1 MSQHHVARIEQREIR
16 DAPRPEKT
24 LPEFRYA
31 LFGLRSQ
38 RNWIFKEKRVHK
50 SNNMRDTGTGIPK
63 QTIESAVRSD
73 TGEVLLASDLL
84 AMSEKAFTE
93 LRRATWPP
101 TKRPDNPGPPL
112 TFRCTLCDALLSLSR
127 IRKDGETKNRFYI
140 HRRPTDTNCPWL
152 HRNRLSEAQVRAM
165 QYFGQHEGEKHR
177 KLKNEIADVLRRD
190 PEADVESVIVDRFQL
205 GKVLFG
211 ERKRPDV
218 RATWRTMPLVFEI
231 QLSYTFISEAVK
243 RDYFYKNEGC
253 FLIWIFAEWMPNRAT
268 FLDEE
273 AHNRRNAFVFDS
285 ESKAASEASGQLM
298 LRCYC
303 TVPVLNEELREI
315 DEVVEVYLVAL
326 SDLTFPEESKRP
338 YFKDCDIL
346 FEKAEEWLLALR
358 ESDQLE
364 EQGKA
369 RPQAEEVAERKRQLD
384 VLERAQAEVLAE
396 QRRAAAEARRLNQE
410 AERNR
415 KSTWETVRDELIALG
430 RDAFR
435 TDGHE
440 DKSALASAIAK
451 LPDKQHR
458 EDAGRLIDYPYLQ
471 TALKLIGIQTNTPL
485 GTKFKTVFEVLASSL
500 QVAPGQQNIQ
510 KRMAQL
516 YFAAVHAYK
525 PPMQTNHRQ
534 KIREREATHRE
545 EEARDPDLYATD
557 PAFLR
562 TIRLLLPEIAAQL
575 DQWDDEQMHRGSP
588 GLVWSEAPDKDK
600 ASAVGKRYL
609 SNHPETDWRR
619 IYADAGAAKRLEA
632 TVPEFIERCAAK
644 NATHPS
650 DIRNFLLA
658 TTLARSRT
666 G

>member
-1 MSQHHVARIEQREIR
+1 MLEYSGPTGVNKR
-16 DAPRPEKT
+16 D
-24 LPEFRYA
+24 
-31 LFGLRSQ
+31 
-38 RNWIFKEKRVHK
+38 
-50 SNNMRDTGTGIPK
+50 NMRDMEKGIPK

-84 AMSEKAFTE
+84 AMSEKTFTE

-101 TKRPDNPGPPL
+101 TKRPDNPGPQL
-112 TFRCTLCDALLSLSR
+112 TFQCTICDAPLSLSR

-152 HRNRLSEAQVRAM
+152 HRNRLSAAQVMAM

-190 PEADVESVIVDRFQL
+190 PEADPESVIVDRFQL

-218 RATWRTMPLVFEI
+218 RGTWRSMPLVFEI
-231 QLSYTFISEAVK
+231 QISYTFISEAVK

-253 FLIWIFAEWMPNRAT
+253 FLIWIFPEWMPDRAT

-285 ESKAASEASGQLM
+285 ETKAASEASGQLM

-303 TVPVLNEELREI
+303 TVPVLNEERREI
-315 DEVVEVYLVAL
+315 EEGIETYLVAL

-346 FEKAEEWLLALR
+346 FEKAEERLLALR
-358 ESDQLE
+358 KSDQFE
-364 EQGKA
+364 EQRKA
-369 RPQAEEVAERKRQLD
+369 RAQAEEAAERKRQLE
-384 VLERAQAEVLAE
+384 VLERAKADALAE

-430 RDAFR
+430 LQAFR
-435 TDGHE
+435 TDGHY
-440 DKSALASAIAK
+440 DTSALASAIAK
-451 LPDKQHR
+451 LPDQQHR
-458 EDAGRLIDYPYLQ
+458 EDAGTLTDYPYLQ
-471 TALKLIGIQTNTPL
+471 TAFKLIGIQTNFPL
-485 GTKFKTVFEVLASSL
+485 GTKFRTVFEVLASSL
-500 QVAPGQQNIQ
+500 QVAPGQQNTQ
-510 KRMAQL
+510 KRMALL
-516 YFAAVHAYK
+516 YFAALHAYE
-525 PPMQTNHRQ
+525 PSMRADHRQ
-534 KIREREATHRE
+534 IIRAREATHRE
-545 EEARDPDLYATD
+545 EEARYPGLYATD

-562 TIRLLLPEIAAQL
+562 TVRLLLPEIAVQL
-575 DQWDDEQMHRGSP
+575 DQRDDEQMHRGSP
-588 GLVWSEAPDKDK
+588 GLVWSEALEKDEATK
-600 ASAVGKRYL
+600 AGKRYMFT
-609 SNHPETDWRR
+609 HPEKDWRQ
-619 IYADAGAAKRLEA
+619 IYRDAVAAKRSEA
-632 TVPEFIERCAAK
+632 TVPAFIERCAIENGAR
-644 NATHPS
+644 PG

-658 TTLARSRT
+658 TTLARPRT